1 MNQSAIST
9 RSRFSKHKIIRL
21 SLFVVFF
28 RFFFFYFA
36 TNLFHILS
44 SNFKIQLWNDAK
56 NVEGDVYRLPFGIR
70 LIHWNSTGVYI
81 NGKSV
86 YFKGFGRHEDANVNF
101 LYI

>member
-21 SLFVVFF
+21 SLFIFF
-28 RFFFFYFA
+28 PFFLNCA

-44 SNFKIQLWNDAK
+44 SNLKIQLWNDAK

-101 LYI
+101 